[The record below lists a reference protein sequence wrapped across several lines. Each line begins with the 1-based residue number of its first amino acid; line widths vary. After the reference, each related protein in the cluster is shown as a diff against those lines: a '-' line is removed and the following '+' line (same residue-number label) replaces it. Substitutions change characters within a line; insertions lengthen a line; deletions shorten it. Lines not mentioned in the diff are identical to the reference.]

1 MQCQVCR
8 MEYAGS
14 HDCSGGVAHVM
25 PEEMKPPP
33 DGICPGYYL
42 NMALKIASF
51 DDVAIRRASRDPD
64 AIVYGAVLS
73 MVSASIIF
81 LVTALPKM
89 LTREGATAGTVF
101 WGLLLGCLYVW
112 VSMGMIAIIQIGLCH
127 GIAKAFLAATG
138 TLAGV
143 MNASLLGWFVN
154 CLAVIPRLGL
164 IAALIAWTAVLMT
177 VLKEVDGL
185 SRSRA
190 FLVTAGVNGLYYL
203 LLLVAQRFQQ

>member
-1 MQCQVCR
+1 MRCEVCGT
-8 MEYAGS
+8 EYAGG
-14 HDCSGGVAHVM
+14 HDCSGIAPLLI
-25 PEEMKPPP
+25 PEEMQPPP

-42 NMALKIASF
+42 GMAFKIASF
-51 DDVAIRRASRDPD
+51 DDVVNRRASRDPD

-81 LVTALPKM
+81 LVTTLPKM
-89 LTREGATAGTVF
+89 LSREGATVGTVF

-112 VSMGMIAIIQIGLCH
+112 VSMSMIAIIQIGLCH
-127 GIAKAFLAATG
+127 GIAKAFLAASG

-154 CLAVIPRLGL
+154 CLTVIPRLGL

-190 FLVTAGVNGLYYL
+190 FLVAAGANGAYYL
-203 LLLVAQRFQQ
+203 LLLFAQHFQQ

>member
-1 MQCQVCR
+1 MRCHVCR
-8 MEYAGS
+8 MEYAGG
-14 HDCSGGVAHVM
+14 HDCSGIAPHLI
-25 PEEMKPPP
+25 PEEMQPPP

-42 NMALKIASF
+42 RMALKIASF

-73 MVSASIIF
+73 TVSASIIF

-112 VSMGMIAIIQIGLCH
+112 VSLGVIAIIQIGLCH
-127 GIAKAFLAATG
+127 GLAKVFLAATG

-177 VLKEVDGL
+177 VLKEVDSL

-190 FLVTAGVNGLYYL
+190 FFVASGVNGVYYL
-203 LLLVAQRFQQ
+203 LLFFAQHFQQ

>member
-1 MQCQVCR
+1 MQCQVCG

-14 HDCSGGVAHVM
+14 HDCSGGLARVM

-42 NMALKIASF
+42 NMALKIAGF

-89 LTREGATAGTVF
+89 LTREGATAGTIF

-127 GIAKAFLAATG
+127 VIAKAFLAAAG
-138 TLAGV
+138 TLTGV

-185 SRSRA
+185 SRLRA
-190 FLVTAGVNGLYYL
+190 FLVTAGVNSLYYL